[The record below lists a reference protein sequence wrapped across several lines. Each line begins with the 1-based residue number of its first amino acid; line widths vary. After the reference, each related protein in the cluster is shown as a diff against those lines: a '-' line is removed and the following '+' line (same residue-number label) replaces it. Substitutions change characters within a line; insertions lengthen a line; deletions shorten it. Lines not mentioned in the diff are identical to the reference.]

1 MTPAVQ
7 PTVMS
12 DHDEPADVGSAR
24 SEVETAESAID
35 PAALTVPAQSL
46 HPRVR
51 YLWTLRVAIGATII
65 AAVIVVASQFGAPL
79 GVEIAAAAWGVIF
92 VLGTTVALLRY
103 RVWEYEIREDGVYLK
118 RGVFTR
124 VRTVVPFVRIQ
135 HVDTSRQPL
144 ERGLGLASSVVYTA
158 GSRGADVTIPGLTAE
173 RAEDIQRR
181 LKRLTIAAGGDVDQA
196 V

>member
-1 MTPAVQ
+1 
-7 PTVMS
+7 MS
-12 DHDEPADVGSAR
+12 DQDEAPSDGPAPQAA
-24 SEVETAESAID
+24 ETAPSTID
-35 PAALTVPAQSL
+35 PAELTVPAQSL

-51 YLWTLRVAIGATII
+51 YLWILRVAIAATVVGA
-65 AAVIVVASQFGAPL
+65 A
-79 GVEIAAAAWGVIF
+79 IAAADRFLSPIGLEVAAGAWGIIF
-92 VLGTTVALLRY
+92 VLGTVIALLRY
-103 RVWEYEIREDGVYLK
+103 RVWEYEIREDGLYLK

-158 GSRGADVTIPGLTAE
+158 GSRGADVTIPGLTAD

-181 LKRLTIAAGGDVDQA
+181 LKRLTIAAGGDVDEA

>member
-1 MTPAVQ
+1 MN
-7 PTVMS
+7 
-12 DHDEPADVGSAR
+12 DHDAPADVGAP
-24 SEVETAESAID
+24 EQAGEAAESLID
-35 PAALTVPAQSL
+35 PSELTVPAQSL

-51 YLWTLRVAIGATII
+51 YLWILRVVI
-65 AAVIVVASQFGAPL
+65 AATVIAGMIALGAQFAAPVGLEVAG
-79 GVEIAAAAWGVIF
+79 AAWGVI
-92 VLGTTVALLRY
+92 VVIGTVVTLVRY

-135 HVDTSRQPL
+135 HVDTSRSPL
-144 ERGLGLASSVVYTA
+144 ERLLGLASSVVYTA
-158 GSRGADVTIPGLTAE
+158 GSRGADVTIPGLTAD